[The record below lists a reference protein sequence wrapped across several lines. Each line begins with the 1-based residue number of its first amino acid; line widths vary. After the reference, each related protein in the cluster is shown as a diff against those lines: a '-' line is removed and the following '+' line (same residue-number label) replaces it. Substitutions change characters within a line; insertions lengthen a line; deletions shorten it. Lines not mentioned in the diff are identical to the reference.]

1 MRRLLALGLLAF
13 SLMTGSA
20 NAKSVYTQGLSV
32 VGYTVDEIPP
42 LRSDTAYPVCG
53 TGWYENINYTWDYP
67 QNLFG
72 DCGWDR
78 FMLHYT
84 GFITLPVGVES
95 VRFGVA
101 SDDGSDVTIGDTNF
115 GGWYDKGCSVDYSD
129 RVVLPTG
136 KPLKLDA
143 WMYENGG
150 NTCFMLFW
158 QFGADN
164 ADWEIVPA
172 SAFTQSDVVAITVPI
187 STLPETTTPT
197 PVSTTTSQLVTTTV
211 SPSSTFVS
219 PVSTN
224 EIPVVVTTT
233 VLELPSPSETTFIS
247 TSTSVVVPQVT
258 TISSV
263 VSTTVEP
270 ESTTSVAK
278 SAPKPTTTT
287 STYTTTTIPEPTT
300 TPTTP
305 LAPTTTVETSKETP
319 ALLTPTAHYDSPAA
333 ILEAVSDPVA
343 LENAS
348 PAAIDAIFVAI
359 NEQTLSD
366 AQGVAIVKAVQHASK
381 KVRASFE
388 KNVNVFAGHT
398 DTYVPLGSSVPVRSR
413 RVIIVSSVLIAIP
426 PPKGKKK

>member
-20 NAKSVYTQGLSV
+20 NAKPVYTQGLSV

-42 LRSDTAYPVCG
+42 VRSDTAYPVCG
-53 TGWYENINYTWDYP
+53 EGFYENINYTWDYP

-72 DCGWDR
+72 DCGWDQ

-95 VRFGVA
+95 VRFGIA
-101 SDDGSDVTIGDTNF
+101 SDDGSDVTISGTNF

-129 RVVLPTG
+129 RVELPANE
-136 KPLKLDA
+136 PLELDA

-150 NTCFMLFW
+150 GTCFMLFW
-158 QFGADN
+158 QFGSDN

-172 SAFTQSDVVAITVPI
+172 SAFTQFDVVAITVPI
-187 STLPETTTPT
+187 STLPETTMPT
-197 PVSTTTSQLVTTTV
+197 PVLTTTSQLVTTTV
-211 SPSSTFVS
+211 SPSSTFS

-247 TSTSVVVPQVT
+247 TSTSLVVSQVT
-258 TISSV
+258 T
-263 VSTTVEP
+263 TEP
-270 ESTTSVAK
+270 ETTTSVART
-278 SAPKPTTTT
+278 APKTTTTT

-305 LAPTTTVETSKETP
+305 LAPTTSVETSKETP
-319 ALLTPTAHYDSPAA
+319 ALLTPSAHYDSPEA

-359 NEQTLSD
+359 DEQTLSD
-366 AQGVAIVKAVQHASK
+366 AQGMAIVKAVQHASK